1 MAKRLSESIVG
12 YPLGANG
19 NGFKPQIS
27 SMDDFPVPLEE
38 SVFVE
43 LSTGRVVEM
52 VIGELS
58 MFYEVGRIPDELK
71 GIAAKILFTTAKDN
85 PKEIEKR
92 YFERLELAK
101 WTVSEVLVNNTTP
114 VNRFYH
120 DEIWEIYNLAN
131 DPARAMENFRL
142 YQRRHVGHLSDSGD
156 ILEAAERDS
165 EGASTTE

>member
-1 MAKRLSESIVG
+1 MAKRLNEAIV
-12 YPLGANG
+12 ATNG
-19 NGFKPQIS
+19 SGFKPQVS
-27 SMDDFPVPLEE
+27 PMDQFPAPLEE

-58 MFYEVGRIPDELK
+58 MFYELGRIPDELK
-71 GIAAKILFTTAKDN
+71 GIAAKILFTSAKDN

-101 WTVSEVLVNNTTP
+101 WTVSEVLVNNSTP
-114 VNRFYH
+114 ITRFYH
-120 DEIWEIYNLAN
+120 EEIWEIYNYAN

-142 YQRRHVGHLSDSGD
+142 FQARHVGSVHGQQDVEAQAEPEDAPAEALS
-156 ILEAAERDS
+156 
-165 EGASTTE
+165 

>member
-1 MAKRLSESIVG
+1 VAKRLSDSIVT
-12 YPLGANG
+12 ANG
-19 NGFKPQIS
+19 NGYKPQIS
-27 SMDDFPVPLEE
+27 PMDDYPVPLEE
-38 SVFVE
+38 SIFVE

-58 MFYEVGRIPDELK
+58 MFYELGRIPDELK
-71 GIAAKILFTTAKDN
+71 GIAARILFTSAKDN

-101 WTVSEVLVNNTTP
+101 WTVSEVLRNNSTP
-114 VNRFYH
+114 MTRFYH

-142 YQRRHVGHLSDSGD
+142 FKAGLLGSVHGLQDMGTQAEPEDAAT
-156 ILEAAERDS
+156 EAVS
-165 EGASTTE
+165 